1 MNSKYSNQDLVD
13 ATLEIYGEFNK
24 NQSLDYK
31 KIIKNKPEPLLLSK
45 EVKVEKKSKKQD
57 NINLKSS
64 KNKKISNRQ
73 RLVAY
78 KKRKRNYKKKGTL
91 RLNTIIKFENKKYL
105 LLHKVKNI
113 DLKIIK
119 MKSPDL

>member
-24 NQSLDYK
+24 NQSLDDK

>member
-1 MNSKYSNQDLVD
+1 MNSKYSNQDLVN
-13 ATLEIYGEFNK
+13 ATLEIYSEFNK
-24 NQSLDYK
+24 NQSSDDK

-45 EVKVEKKSKKQD
+45 EVKLKKKFKKQG
-57 NINLKSS
+57 NINLKSP

-73 RLVAY
+73 RLIAY
-78 KKRKRNYKKKGTL
+78 KKRKKNHKKIGTL

-119 MKSPDL
+119 MKSPNL